1 MLKPSGPVHPSDHLG
16 RIFAGRAGQ
25 LLALALAA
33 SLAGCTAIKSTVHLA
48 QAEQALAE
56 ARNYDSQNLAKY
68 EYTMAIRY
76 LEKAREE
83 NGASDYR
90 IAENL
95 AKRSMEWS
103 DKAIISIER
112 GRRGIDTLEDDI
124 GALPSGPEA
133 YEELLPEADTQDVD
147 TLDAGEEFDSLDDE
161 IELDE

>member
-1 MLKPSGPVHPSDHLG
+1 MLKPSGPVHPSDHQG
-16 RIFAGRAGQ
+16 RIFVGRTGR
-25 LLALALAA
+25 ALALVLAV
-33 SLAGCTAIKSTVHLA
+33 SLSGCTAIKSTVHLA

-56 ARNYDSQNLAKY
+56 ARNYDSQNLAVY

-90 IAENL
+90 ISENL
-95 AKRSMEWS
+95 SKRSMEWA

-133 YEELLPEADTQDVD
+133 YEELLPEGDTEDID
-147 TLDAGEEFDSLDDE
+147 LPDAGEEFDSLDDE